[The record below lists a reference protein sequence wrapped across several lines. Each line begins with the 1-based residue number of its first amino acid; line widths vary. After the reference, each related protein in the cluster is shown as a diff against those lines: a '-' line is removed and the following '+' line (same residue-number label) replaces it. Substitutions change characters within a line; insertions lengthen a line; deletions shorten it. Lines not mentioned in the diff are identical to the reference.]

1 MLDLHIITVTSPSLK
16 NWKTTAI
23 QFQPGPRTQCPLG
36 NAAINI
42 NRGDAQVCSVLPLLG
57 QSTEHQV
64 WACFPLLG
72 RYQKEEDGSQSL
84 ASITLIWPQSLS
96 CTLEWAAVNLHCLT
110 EMLVASCHSL
120 HPSPVFV
127 RWKHNNQSYFII
139 IVWLWVFSWL
149 TKDNIWTLS
158 ATNPGLPAFCELD
171 SVCFWPDLLAIWLPK
186 AKG

>member
-1 MLDLHIITVTSPSLK
+1 MLPEILTEVMLRSPL
-16 NWKTTAI
+16 
-23 QFQPGPRTQCPLG
+23 FLL
-36 NAAINI
+36 
-42 NRGDAQVCSVLPLLG
+42 CSGRALSTKSEPVFLL
-57 QSTEHQV
+57 S
-64 WACFPLLG
+64 C
-72 RYQKEEDGSQSL
+72 RYQKEEDSSQSL
-84 ASITLIWPQSLS
+84 ASITLIVYQSPSHTRLWT
-96 CTLEWAAVNLHCLT
+96 CTAWQRC
-110 EMLVASCHSL
+110 CHSL

-139 IVWLWVFSWL
+139 VVWLQVFSWL

>member
-1 MLDLHIITVTSPSLK
+1 MLPYILTEVMPKSPPFFL
-16 NWKTTAI
+16 
-23 QFQPGPRTQCPLG
+23 CLG
-36 NAAINI
+36 RAL
-42 NRGDAQVCSVLPLLG
+42 STKSELVLLL
-57 QSTEHQV
+57 S
-64 WACFPLLG
+64 G
-72 RYQKEEDGSQSL
+72 RYQKEQDDSQSL
-84 ASITLIWPQSLS
+84 ASIMLILYQSPS
-96 CTLEWAAVNLHCLT
+96 HTLEWAAMNLHCLT
-110 EMLVASCHSL
+110 EMLVVSCHSL

-139 IVWLWVFSWL
+139 IVWLWVFFWL